1 MVIFHSYVTL
11 PEGTLFSNKASRIPA
26 AHAGTFP
33 VPGESPSHRRW
44 RRRTRWSPHHH
55 CGPEEKNLAQW
66 LSPGTIQVYTY
77 ICKYIIIYST
87 LYLCIYIY
95 IYIYYVYYFMYT
107 ILCILYHVYYIRY
120 TVLCILDYVYYIMY
134 TILCICML
142 PPKKDETN
150 YYKHFNR
157 NCQSI
162 YLFGRDYGLLY
173 TYMAWC
179 KIMVIYFGCS
189 KCLCLKMETW
199 SPSCGIFK
207 KENDDQRGYP
217 RVPYFQRNPNGQA
230 QCCSMNWRMYMHSA
244 NRCYIAITIYN
255 LQSSLKLTGP
265 VWLKNWSPL
274 VPHPTDL
281 PPGVVHHH
289 RRSIQSPEAR
299 KGHWRWTPNSW
310 DMIGAHDQQL
320 GSFFAPTKKTKH
332 HGEMQ
337 KVDEQPKKFLMIS
350 HKLHQLTS
358 KPKFQPFFHF
368 AGLGPVHPKK
378 TTRPYSPLQW
388 TP

>member
-1 MVIFHSYVTL
+1 
-11 PEGTLFSNKASRIPA
+11 
-26 AHAGTFP
+26 
-33 VPGESPSHRRW
+33 
-44 RRRTRWSPHHH
+44 
-55 CGPEEKNLAQW
+55 
-66 LSPGTIQVYTY
+66 
-77 ICKYIIIYST
+77 
-87 LYLCIYIY
+87 
-95 IYIYYVYYFMYT
+95 MYT

-142 PPKKDETN
+142 LPKKDETN

-265 VWLKNWSPL
+265 VWLKNVVTFSTTPHRSAAWRCSPSSQ
-274 VPHPTDL
+274 
-281 PPGVVHHH
+281 VHSKSWGPK
-289 RRSIQSPEAR
+289 RSLAMDS
-299 KGHWRWTPNSW
+299 
-310 DMIGAHDQQL
+310 QQL
-320 GSFFAPTKKTKH
+320 RHDWCTWPATRFFFRPNKKNKTPRRNAES
-332 HGEMQ
+332 GWATQ
-337 KVDEQPKKFLMIS
+337 KVSDDFSQV
-350 HKLHQLTS
+350 TS
-358 KPKFQPFFHF
+358 THI
-368 AGLGPVHPKK
+368 K
-378 TTRPYSPLQW
+378 TQIPAIFPLCRAR
-388 TP
+388 TCPS